1 MRIQLS
7 AAKRFLLGPEASID
21 SPSSNFMLRNKGNS
35 GTDTL
40 SAHDSRLESSLNPD
54 WRTKAPLMFQSDSQG
69 SEITELLFD
78 HGQFEPYSR
87 ADTRLT
93 LGLTKQFNIR
103 EISPEWAF
111 SYEITKVNHE
121 VLAF

>member
-7 AAKRFLLGPEASID
+7 AAKRFLLGPEASIE

-35 GTDTL
+35 ETNTL

-54 WRTKAPLMFQSDSQG
+54 WKTKALLTFQSNSQG
-69 SEITELLFD
+69 SEITEVLFD
-78 HGQFEPYSR
+78 QGQFEPYSR
-87 ADTRLT
+87 ADTSLT
-93 LGLTKQFNIR
+93 LGQKRMFSIR

-111 SYEITKVNHE
+111 SYEMTKVNHE

>member
-1 MRIQLS
+1 MRIHLS

-21 SPSSNFMLRNKGNS
+21 SPAANFMLRNKGNS

-54 WRTKAPLMFQSDSQG
+54 WRAKAPLTFQSDSQG

-78 HGQFEPYSR
+78 HGQFESYTR
-87 ADTRLT
+87 ADTRLS
-93 LGLTKQFNIR
+93 LGQTKQFSIR

-111 SYEITKVNHE
+111 SYEITKVNHA